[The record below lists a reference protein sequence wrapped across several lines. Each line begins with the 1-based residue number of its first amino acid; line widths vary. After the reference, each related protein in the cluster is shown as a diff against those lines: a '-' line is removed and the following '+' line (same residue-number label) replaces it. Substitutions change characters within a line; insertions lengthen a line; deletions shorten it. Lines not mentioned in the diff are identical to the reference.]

1 MSLSRAPASAA
12 PGAVLVSADMERK
25 RTPLWEL
32 HKQHGARLID
42 FGGWDLPVAY
52 TAGTIKEHKA
62 VREAVG
68 LFDVSH
74 MGEVYLRGPR
84 VREAIELL
92 TTNAVASAP
101 AGKAVY
107 TLLCRPSGGV
117 VDDCIFYKR
126 SDTEFFVIVNASN
139 VAKDLAWFREHT
151 HSLCEI
157 EDVSDATA
165 LIAVQGPKAI
175 ALVDR
180 LAGGTLG
187 RLTSFTFTDA
197 TVAGVPCVA
206 TRTGYTGE
214 DGFELACANADAPA
228 LWTALIDNLPP
239 GGLPIG
245 LGARDSLRLEA
256 KLPLYGNDLD
266 DDHTPLEAGLG
277 WAVKLDREFIGAQAL
292 REQKQRGLATQ
303 LVGFKIAD
311 DARAIARHGYAV
323 VDRSLPAGEAQVIG
337 TVTSG
342 APGITV
348 GGSIGLAYVPV
359 ALAQAG
365 TQLTID
371 CRGKDIPATVVSGKF
386 YKRT

>member
-1 MSLSRAPASAA
+1 
-12 PGAVLVSADMERK
+12 MERK

-42 FGGWDLPVAY
+42 FGGWDMPVAY

-84 VREAIELL
+84 VREAVEQL

-126 SDTEFFVIVNASN
+126 SETEFFVIVNASN
-139 VAKDLAWFREHT
+139 TAKDLEWFREHT
-151 HSLCEI
+151 HSLCDV

-165 LIAVQGPKAI
+165 LIAVQGPKAV

-180 LAGGTLG
+180 LAGGTLTG
-187 RLTSFTFTDA
+187 LTSFTFADA
-197 TVAGVPCVA
+197 VVAGVPCVA
-206 TRTGYTGE
+206 ARTGYTGE
-214 DGFELACANADAPA
+214 DGFELACANADAVKLWSA
-228 LWTALIDNLPP
+228 LVEA

-245 LGARDSLRLEA
+245 LGARDTLRLEA

-277 WAVKLDREFIGAQAL
+277 WAVKLDREFLGAQAL
-292 REQKQRGLATQ
+292 RDQKQRGLARQ
-303 LVGFKIAD
+303 LVGFKIPD
-311 DARAIARHGYAV
+311 EARAIARHGYPV
-323 VDRSLPAGEAQVIG
+323 VDRALGTAEAAVIG

-342 APGITV
+342 GPGICV
-348 GGSIGLAYVPV
+348 GGAIGLAYVP
-359 ALAQAG
+359 AAHAKPG

-371 CRGKDIPATVVSGKF
+371 CRGKDILATVVSGKF

>member
-1 MSLSRAPASAA
+1 
-12 PGAVLVSADMERK
+12 MERK

-42 FGGWDLPVAY
+42 FGGWDMPVAY
-52 TAGTIKEHKA
+52 PAGTIKEHKT

-84 VREAIELL
+84 VREAVEQL
-92 TTNAVASAP
+92 TTNAVASAAP
-101 AGKAVY
+101 GKAVY

-139 VAKDLAWFREHT
+139 TAKDLEWFREHT
-151 HSLCEI
+151 HSLCDI

-165 LIAVQGPKAI
+165 LIAVQGPKAV
-175 ALVDR
+175 ALVDK
-180 LAGGTLG
+180 LAGGTLTG
-187 RLTSFTFTDA
+187 LTSFTFADA

-206 TRTGYTGE
+206 ARTGYTGE
-214 DGFELACANADAPA
+214 DGFELACASTDAVKLWSA
-228 LWTALIDNLPP
+228 LVEA

-245 LGARDSLRLEA
+245 LGARDSLRLESR
-256 KLPLYGNDLD
+256 LPLYGNDLD

-292 REQKQRGLATQ
+292 RDQKQHGLTRQ
-303 LVGFKIAD
+303 LAGFKIAEE
-311 DARAIARHGYAV
+311 ARAIARHGYAV
-323 VDRSLPAGEAQVIG
+323 VDRSLGTGEAAVIG

-342 APGITV
+342 GPGICV
-348 GGSIGLAYVPV
+348 GGAIGLAYVPV
-359 ALAQAG
+359 AHAKAG

-386 YKRT
+386 YKRTQQ

>member
-1 MSLSRAPASAA
+1 
-12 PGAVLVSADMERK
+12 MERK

-42 FGGWDLPVAY
+42 FGGWDMPVAY
-52 TAGTIKEHKA
+52 PAGTVKEHKA

-84 VREAIELL
+84 VREAVEQL
-92 TTNAVASAP
+92 TTNACASVLP
-101 AGKAVY
+101 GKAVY

-139 VAKDLAWFREHT
+139 TAKDLEWFREHT
-151 HSLCEI
+151 HSLCDI
-157 EDVSDATA
+157 EDVSSATA
-165 LIAVQGPKAI
+165 LIAVQGPKAV
-175 ALVDR
+175 ALVDQ
-180 LAGGTLG
+180 LAGGTLTG
-187 RLTSFTFTDA
+187 LPSFTFADA
-197 TVAGVPCVA
+197 TVAGVPCIA
-206 TRTGYTGE
+206 ARTGYTGE
-214 DGFELACANADAPA
+214 DGFELACANADAA
-228 LWTALIDNLPP
+228 KLWTSLVEA

-245 LGARDSLRLEA
+245 LGARDTLRLEA

-277 WAVKLDREFIGAQAL
+277 WAVKLDREFLGAAAL
-292 REQKQRGLATQ
+292 RAQKQRGLERQ

-311 DARAIARHGYAV
+311 EARAIARHGYAV
-323 VDRSLPAGEAQVIG
+323 VDRALGTGEAAVIG

-342 APGITV
+342 GPGITV
-348 GGSIGLAYVPV
+348 GGAIGLAYVP
-359 ALAQAG
+359 AASAKPG

-371 CRGKDIPATVVSGKF
+371 CRGKDVPATVVAGKF